1 MGQPPST
8 IGLPAYTLTRAAGGA
23 NCRRRT
29 LHRFNRGLA
38 TIVHALQHFHKSLHF
53 DPGQFHAA
61 DTLILYIRA
70 D

>member
-1 MGQPPST
+1 M
-8 IGLPAYTLTRAAGGA
+8 
-23 NCRRRT
+23 
-29 LHRFNRGLA
+29 
-38 TIVHALQHFHKSLHF
+38 IVFAPQHFAQKIATSSKVNF